1 MSTPSTSVE
10 RSNDHTVSSRY
21 KWTALSNTTIG
32 VLMASVDSSIVIISL
47 PYILQSVLAHT
58 PGGTAP
64 VSSAI
69 YAIATA
75 SSFSYVIWALLGY
88 MLITATLL
96 LFFGRLADLKGRVK
110 IYNLGFAVFTIG
122 SLLTGLSALII
133 PNSLI
138 TEGIQ
143 IIIFRIVQAVGAAM
157 LWSNSAA
164 ILTDAFPSN
173 QRGMALGI
181 NMVAGVG
188 GGILGLVLGGIITSV
203 ASWRYIFF
211 INVPIG
217 IFGTI
222 WAYTKLK
229 EVSTRKRGESLDVA
243 GGLLLS
249 GSIAMLLLGATF
261 YTLGGMVTSSAAGVF
276 YTVFHVYSFYSY
288 VSFAL
293 FPILLALFIVNE
305 VYWAKYPLMKFSL
318 FKRRMFTSGV
328 ITSSLVA
335 VARGG
340 IMFLLVFYFEGVR
353 GLSAFHAGLELIPM
367 SLGFLLVGPISG
379 IISDRIGYRSLT
391 LAGVIIS
398 AISVTFLAILPQ
410 SANTLEVTGI
420 LAMAGIGGGLFASP
434 NIASIMGSVEP
445 EVRGVGAAT
454 NSTLINITSM
464 MALTVAFV
472 FIGTTVNISSF
483 ITLFIGTTK
492 DLPATL
498 VNSLAY
504 QQQWITFMQAFHHVF
519 EIFLVAAVIAIIPSI
534 IRPNLVEKRLDTE
547 LVIKPKAKFTVA
559 KTKEEK

>member
-1 MSTPSTSVE
+1 MSVSSTPGSRPKGQST
-10 RSNDHTVSSRY
+10 SSRY

-32 VLMASVDSSIVIISL
+32 VLMASIDTSIVIISL

-64 VSSAI
+64 VGSAS
-69 YAIATA
+69 YALATA
-75 SSFSYVIWALLGY
+75 SSFSYVIWTLLGY

-96 LFFGRLADLKGRVK
+96 LFFGRMADLKGRVK

-138 TEGIQ
+138 TEGVQ
-143 IIIFRIVQAVGAAM
+143 IIIFRIVQAIGAAM

-217 IFGTI
+217 VFGTV
-222 WAYTKLK
+222 WAYMKLR
-229 EVSTRKRGESLDVA
+229 EVSTRKQGESLDVA
-243 GGLLLS
+243 GALLLS

-261 YTLGGMVTSSAAGVF
+261 YTLGSMVTSSAAGVF
-276 YTVFHVYSFYSY
+276 YTIFHVYSFYSY
-288 VSFAL
+288 ISFAL
-293 FPILLALFIVNE
+293 FPIFLVLFIVNE
-305 VYWAKYPLMKFSL
+305 VYWAKFPLMKFSL

-328 ITSSLVA
+328 IASSLVA

-340 IMFLLVFYFEGVR
+340 IMFLLVFYYEGVR

-398 AISVTFLAILPQ
+398 AISVSFLALLPQ
-410 SANTLEVTGI
+410 SASTLEVTGI

-454 NSTLINITSM
+454 NSTLVNITNM
-464 MALTVAFV
+464 MALTIAFV

-483 ITLFIGTTK
+483 ITLFIGSTK
-492 DLPATL
+492 DLSPAI

-504 QQQWITFMQAFHHVF
+504 QQQWITFMQAFHRVF

-534 IRPNLVEKRLDTE
+534 IRPNLVEKRLDT
-547 LVIKPKAKFTVA
+547 KP
-559 KTKEEK
+559 

>member
-1 MSTPSTSVE
+1 
-10 RSNDHTVSSRY
+10 
-21 KWTALSNTTIG
+21 
-32 VLMASVDSSIVIISL
+32 
-47 PYILQSVLAHT
+47 
-58 PGGTAP
+58 
-64 VSSAI
+64 
-69 YAIATA
+69 
-75 SSFSYVIWALLGY
+75 
-88 MLITATLL
+88 
-96 LFFGRLADLKGRVK
+96 
-110 IYNLGFAVFTIG
+110 
-122 SLLTGLSALII
+122 
-133 PNSLI
+133 
-138 TEGIQ
+138 
-143 IIIFRIVQAVGAAM
+143 
-157 LWSNSAA
+157 
-164 ILTDAFPSN
+164 
-173 QRGMALGI
+173 
-181 NMVAGVG
+181 
-188 GGILGLVLGGIITSV
+188 
-203 ASWRYIFF
+203 
-211 INVPIG
+211 
-217 IFGTI
+217 
-222 WAYTKLK
+222 
-229 EVSTRKRGESLDVA
+229 
-243 GGLLLS
+243 
-249 GSIAMLLLGATF
+249 GATF

-328 ITSSLVA
+328 IASSLVA

-454 NSTLINITSM
+454 NSTLVNITNM

-472 FIGTTVNISSF
+472 FIGTTVNVSSF

-492 DLPATL
+492 DLPAAL

-547 LVIKPKAKFTVA
+547 LVIKPKTKFPAT
-559 KTKEEK
+559 KTKDEK